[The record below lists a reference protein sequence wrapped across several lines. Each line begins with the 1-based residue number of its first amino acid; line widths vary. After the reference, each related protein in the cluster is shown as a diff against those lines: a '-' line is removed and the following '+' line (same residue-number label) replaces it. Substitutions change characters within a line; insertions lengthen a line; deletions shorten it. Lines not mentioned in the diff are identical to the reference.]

1 MEPVLV
7 KIGGDLIEK
16 DDQLAILAEW
26 IKEQQE
32 ANRPVVLVHG
42 AGKQID
48 SLSNQLGIA
57 ITKHNGRRI
66 TNDATREILVQVV
79 AGTVN
84 KRLVTL
90 FRGHGLN
97 PVGMTAADGM
107 LTTSKRR
114 PTSIENGQ
122 TIDFGLVGDIH
133 QANPKILKILIEEG
147 FVPVVGCVSW
157 SEDHGLLNIN
167 ADTLASA
174 LASALGC
181 ETLYLVTGAGG
192 VLNRSHSRIEKLNP
206 QLFNQGSKDG
216 WISEGM
222 IPKLQ
227 HGFEALEHNVNEVI
241 ICAPSDLA
249 LKQGTQLQLTH

>member
-1 MEPVLV
+1 MEPILV

-16 DDQLAILAEW
+16 DEQLAILAEW
-26 IKEQQE
+26 VNEQHKQ
-32 ANRPVVLVHG
+32 NRPVVIVHG

-57 ITKHNGRRI
+57 INKHNGRRI
-66 TNDATREILVQVV
+66 TDDATREILVQVV

-84 KRLVTL
+84 KRLITL

-107 LTTSKRR
+107 MTTSKRR
-114 PTSIENGQ
+114 PTSIENGK

-133 QANPKILKILIEEG
+133 QANPKILETLLGEG
-147 FVPVVGCVSW
+147 FVPVIGCISW

-174 LASALGC
+174 LASALKC

-192 VLNRSHSRIEKLNP
+192 VLNESHSRLKNLDPE
-206 QLFNQGSKDG
+206 LFNKGSKDG

-227 HGFEALEHNVNEVI
+227 HGFEALEHNVGEVI
-241 ICAPSDLA
+241 ICAPSDLSS
-249 LKQGTQLQLTH
+249 KKGTQLQLTN